1 MQPMLMIMS
10 VMMETKPT
18 YSLKL
23 KKLLKLDLDRHI
35 NPTMMNIS
43 TLSSPKIVVI
53 SITLNCNYLFG
64 NVWTSHLGLFYL
76 F

>member
-1 MQPMLMIMS
+1 MQPMLMIMT
-10 VMMETKPT
+10 VTTETKPT

-23 KKLLKLDLDRHI
+23 KKLFKLDLTRDI
-35 NPTMMNIS
+35 NLIPMNTS

-53 SITLNCNYLFG
+53 NITLNCNYLFG
-64 NVWTSHLGLFYL
+64 NVWTLHLKLFYL